1 MQLEMVVGKIEE
13 LEKTL
18 QFLSNLPKKF
28 PTCRSF
34 QLRLPTKRQPFKHEF
49 MFFPENYFLLEN
61 SAYYEKPTK
70 RLQSSSDYFI
80 IGRIFAI
87 LRSFWTYENRKFSK
101 LEKKPWQVGC
111 KKDSKFQSKLN
122 KHLNRFSNPI
132 LSFY

>member
-61 SAYYEKPTK
+61 SAYYKKPTK
-70 RLQSSSDYFI
+70 RLQSSSDLFYNRQDFCNI
-80 IGRIFAI
+80 AVILDLRKSEVFETREETMAGRMQK
-87 LRSFWTYENRKFSK
+87 R
-101 LEKKPWQVGC
+101 
-111 KKDSKFQSKLN
+111 
-122 KHLNRFSNPI
+122 
-132 LSFY
+132 